1 MKKSKSLTAL
11 PRAIPHAL
19 AAFSAG
25 VLAAAAIPAGASP
38 AHFLASPVNAGK
50 AISTGT
56 SSDAGLAAYGLD
68 VEGLAAASSLM
79 GSWAPV
85 DAVSAG
91 TLVPAGASAL
101 WASSGQAGFR
111 GLSPRTV
118 RIPFQNATLAKRLE
132 VRPEVRLETRSQVQP
147 QARLSAER

>member
-1 MKKSKSLTAL
+1 MKKSKSFTAL

-50 AISTGT
+50 ATLTGT
-56 SSDAGLAAYGLD
+56 DTGLAAYGLD

-79 GSWAPV
+79 GSCAPV

-91 TLVPAGASAL
+91 TLVPAGAAAP
-101 WASSGQAGFR
+101 WVSSGQAGLR

-132 VRPEVRLETRSQVQP
+132 VRRDAQSQAQP

>member
-1 MKKSKSLTAL
+1 MKKSKSFTAL

-25 VLAAAAIPAGASP
+25 ILAAAAIPAGASP

-50 AISTGT
+50 ATLTGT
-56 SSDAGLAAYGLD
+56 SFDAGLAAYGLD
-68 VEGLAAASSLM
+68 VEDLAAATSLM
-79 GSWAPV
+79 GLRAPI

-91 TLVPAGASAL
+91 TLVPAGASAP
-101 WASSGQAGFR
+101 WVSSGQAGLR
-111 GLSPRTV
+111 GLSPRAA
-118 RIPFQNATLAKRLE
+118 RIPFQNATLVKRLE